1 MSEPTPE
8 PGGIVAHV
16 EHWVQEHVA
25 PELQSVKADAERIVK
40 FAEAHAANA
49 RALADLVVKLV
60 QAADPSAAPAVA
72 ALVAEAEKIAAE
84 AARIARELPGGM

>member
-1 MSEPTPE
+1 MTETVPE
-8 PGGIVAHV
+8 PGGVIGHV

-25 PELQSVKADAERIVK
+25 PELEAVKADAGNLIR

-49 RALADLVVKLV
+49 EALAGLVVKLV

-84 AARIARELPGGM
+84 AARIARELSGGA